1 MGDCP
6 SIISLLMPFRIYSQ
20 TLGYNLPSRFS
31 SVQFNHLLITCY
43 ILGTGGWS
51 NVKRKNTIKPNN
63 QLWNS
68 GWLRWHSLWFAVLCL
83 VAQSCPW
90 TEVCHP
96 SATPWTEVCQAL
108 LSMGILQAR
117 ILEWAAMYSS
127 RGSSQSRDGT
137 QVTCIAG
144 GFFTGWAT
152 REAPFLPREVHKDRL
167 ALSMVLSTVDEHV
180 LLCFVLL

>member
-6 SIISLLMPFRIYSQ
+6 SIISLLMPFHIYSQ

-31 SVQFNHLLITCY
+31 SVQFNHLLITYY

-117 ILEWAAMYSS
+117 ILEWAAMPSS
-127 RGSSQSRDGT
+127 RALRFRGSIYFVSVSQSII
-137 QVTCIAG
+137 CILWITIG
-144 GFFTGWAT
+144 KKRINFTLVVV
-152 REAPFLPREVHKDRL
+152 EL
-167 ALSMVLSTVDEHV
+167 
-180 LLCFVLL
+180 